1 MFGYSWRGITD
12 TLEQL
17 WRIYTSPNHDFLC
30 VHGNSRDYFCWQS
43 FISDRSSLWC
53 TTATVLPTHKHGFLC
68 WAVDKHALGESF
80 RLGVMSS
87 LKDTHGSI
95 EERQQGWWVFMVG
108 ILWLIVAL
116 NLRAKLLIEKVKRS
130 LAASVPCLPVKQDC
144 FVVEPVLAGTH
155 PDCIREICSLA
166 LSWQDAGKHQT
177 IDNDGKVTSRQKHR
191 MCSLFPLFMYIDFSL
206 LTCTYNFFEHLPQRS
221 QPTWFTHSHLAI
233 ATRLFIFHVARLWLA
248 GWAARRYIG
257 SNSQQTGFS
266 RS

>member
-30 VHGNSRDYFCWQS
+30 MQGIIFVDILLSPTGAHCDVPLPQFSQYTNMDFCVGQWINMH
-43 FISDRSSLWC
+43 F
-53 TTATVLPTHKHGFLC
+53 
-68 WAVDKHALGESF
+68 GESF

-95 EERQQGWWVFMVG
+95 KERQQGWWVFMVG

-206 LTCTYNFFEHLPQRS
+206 LTCTSNFVEYLPQRS
-221 QPTWFTHSHLAI
+221 QPAWFTHNHLAI

-248 GWAARRYIG
+248 GWGERLGGI
-257 SNSQQTGFS
+257 
-266 RS
+266 

>member
-1 MFGYSWRGITD
+1 
-12 TLEQL
+12 
-17 WRIYTSPNHDFLC
+17 
-30 VHGNSRDYFCWQS
+30 
-43 FISDRSSLWC
+43 
-53 TTATVLPTHKHGFLC
+53 
-68 WAVDKHALGESF
+68 
-80 RLGVMSS
+80 MSS

-116 NLRAKLLIEKVKRS
+116 NLRAKLLIEKVKQS
-130 LAASVPCLPVKQDC
+130 LAASVACLPVKQDC

-206 LTCTYNFFEHLPQRS
+206 LTCTSNFVEHLPQRS

-248 GWAARRYIG
+248 GWGERLGGI
-257 SNSQQTGFS
+257 
-266 RS
+266 